1 LLGESIK
8 GVRLCR
14 DGSFTEEPAKCSSG
28 EAGFLDARRR
38 LMLSKRLS
46 GILRHYPDKYGVKV
60 NDRGWA
66 SIREIVNAL
75 RRTRGFEWVEEWHV
89 RAIASLDPK
98 GRFEVRGD
106 RIRARYGH
114 TIRVF
119 VEPLPGRP
127 PEKLFHGTTADRLR
141 SILRE
146 GLKPMRRL
154 MVHLTSDYES
164 AVETGRRHGER
175 VVVLEVDTKCVEK
188 HGYRVRRASRTI
200 FVVEHVPPE
209 CIRVLTGN
217 ALSAEKQFAGEKNQ

>member
-1 LLGESIK
+1 MFRESIR
-8 GVRLCR
+8 GVRMCR
-14 DGSFTEEPAKCSSG
+14 DGSFVEEPVRCNSG

-38 LMLSKRLS
+38 LALSKRLS
-46 GILRHYPDKYGVKV
+46 GILRHYPGRYGVRV
-60 NDRGWA
+60 DDRGWA

-75 RRTRGFEWVEEWHV
+75 KRTRGFEWVEEWHI

-114 TIRVF
+114 TIRVV

-127 PEKLFHGTTADRLR
+127 PEKLFHGTTADRLK
-141 SILRE
+141 SILKE

-154 MVHLTSDYES
+154 MVHLTSDYKS
-164 AVETGRRHGER
+164 AVETGRRHGEK

-188 HGYRVRRASRTI
+188 HGYHVRRVSRI
-200 FVVEHVPPE
+200 VYIVERVPPE
-209 CIRVLTGN
+209 CIRVLTDK
-217 ALSAEKQFAGEKNQ
+217 ARFSGEAPC